1 MCIPNMW
8 KEFVLN
14 IYGRYFCEQIFYL
27 FKVVGLIEV
36 SLKLLQEKQQTSYF
50 QYIVVLVVYVN

>member
-1 MCIPNMW
+1 MW

-36 SLKLLQEKQQTSYF
+36 SLKLLQKKQQTSYF
-50 QYIVVLVVYVN
+50 QYIVVLVVYFN